1 MSLSVLSDVLES
13 TPQFERL
20 RASMGESR
28 AHVRLQVLPNG
39 VPMTLATLA
48 RNVDVPVLLVVPRPD
63 EARRLYEQLCLWSA
77 DESSVLHFP
86 ESETLPFERLV
97 TDTDTE
103 QQRIGMLSRLLAHD
117 SPDDD
122 TRTGP
127 NIIIASASAISQ
139 KTISRDGFEKSL
151 HRLVPGQTLDLRE
164 LLDQWRRMGYAFEPT
179 VDLPGTAGRRGGI
192 LDVYPVGA
200 EFPARID
207 LWGDEIDSI
216 RLFDPATQR
225 STELV
230 QSIDILP
237 AQETLPGLTH
247 PDHVDYLMRSI
258 DTHNCNAETR
268 ERIGE
273 EIHRLLDGD
282 EVEDANFYAGF
293 FNHGS
298 LLDYLPNDAIVVRY
312 RPTDIVEAAWETEER
327 AHELREAKQSRGELP
342 HNFPSSHAPW
352 RETEPMLEEFSRRI
366 DVTPWGAED
375 LVHRDT
381 IVLPFGSGPE
391 YGGDVETFVIESEN
405 AAEEGDR
412 LVAVSSVPKRL
423 GEFFDRSG
431 VETSLLDALEVTP
444 RPGSIT
450 VLQNPGSGLSEGLTL
465 RIGGRSLLV
474 LSDAEI
480 FGTAKRR
487 PASRRRARR
496 RDSLLSELNP
506 GDYVVHV
513 EHGVGRFAGTGRTPR
528 EDDDREYLI
537 INYAEGDELYV
548 PMEHLDR
555 VTPYVAPLDRPPSLS
570 RLGTQEWK
578 RTKARVERSTREM
591 AAELLSLYASR
602 ELSEGHSFAL
612 DTPWQVQLEDA
623 FPYEETPDQ
632 AEAILDMKSDME
644 SVRPMDRLIC
654 GDVGYGKTEVALRAA
669 FKAVTDGLQV
679 AILVPTTV
687 LAQQHFTT
695 FSERL
700 KPYPVRVEVLSRF
713 RTDRE
718 QRQVVSD
725 LAEGKVDIVIGTH
738 RLVQKDVSFKKL
750 GLVVVDEEQRFGVA
764 HKERLKQMRSEVD
777 VLTMTATPIPRTL
790 HLSLSGIRDMSAI
803 QTAPEERLPIKTYVS
818 EFSDE
823 LIREA
828 IRREIDRRG
837 QVYFLHNRVYN
848 IDYIAGYIRRLVPE
862 AKVGVAHGQMGENRL
877 EQAMV
882 DFADGGV
889 DVLVCTTIIES
900 GLDIP
905 NVNTLI
911 VNRADT
917 FGLAQLY
924 QLRGRVGRSAR
935 RAYAYLLIPQHRS
948 LTETAEKRLKT
959 MLAATELGAGF
970 QIAMKDLEIRGAGNI
985 LGANQS
991 GHIYAVGFDL
1001 YTRLLSD
1008 AVESLRAQRASSP
1021 ILPQPGEEPSEGAPH
1036 PSPAGGRTNDLS
1048 HPSPGGGR
1056 IKEGGLLQNPVSSTQ
1071 VDIGIPANIP
1081 TDYVSDLPTRL
1092 DVYRRLVS
1100 SATPDDVNAMGD
1112 ELVDRFGTLPWQV
1125 QNLLYVTKLKLAAAH
1140 ANVLAVNR
1148 ENHTIVLRLS
1158 DSVGGARQALRRH
1171 LGDHVDIGNTL
1182 VRVDISGASNG
1193 WEPSLLDTVERLGQF
1208 TEQMVAQLAAVP

>member
-1 MSLSVLSDVLES
+1 MSLSVLSDVLERA
-13 TPQFERL
+13 PQFERL
-20 RASMGESR
+20 RSAMGQSK

-39 VPMTLATLA
+39 VPMTLASLA
-48 RNVDVPVLLVVPRPD
+48 RNVDAPVLLVVPRPD
-63 EARRLYEQLCLWSA
+63 EARRLYEQVCLWSA
-77 DESSVLHFP
+77 DERSVLHFP

-97 TDTDTE
+97 TDADTE
-103 QQRIGMLSRLLAHD
+103 QQRIGVLARLLEHD
-117 SPDDD
+117 SD
-122 TRTGP
+122 TNPASRGR
-127 NIIIASASAISQ
+127 IIIASASAISQ
-139 KTISRDGFEKSL
+139 KTISRESFEKSL

-164 LLDQWRRMGYAFEPT
+164 LLDRWRRMGYAFEPT

-192 LDVYPVGA
+192 LDVFPVGA

-230 QSIDILP
+230 ESIDILP

-258 DTHNCNAETR
+258 DVRNCDAETR

-293 FNHGS
+293 FNHGG
-298 LLDYLPNDAIVVRY
+298 LLDYLPTDAIIVRY
-312 RPTDIVEAAWETEER
+312 RPPDIVEAAWETEER

-352 RETEPMLEEFSRRI
+352 RETEPALEEFSRRI

-381 IVLPFGSGPE
+381 IVLPFSSGPE
-391 YGGDVETFVIESEN
+391 YGGDVEHFVIESET

-431 VETSLLDALEVTP
+431 VEAALLDALQETP

-450 VLQNPGSGLSEGLTL
+450 VLQNPGSGLSEGLAL
-465 RIGGRSLLV
+465 RVNGRSLLV

-487 PASRRRARR
+487 TVSRRRARR

-528 EDDDREYLI
+528 EEDDREYLI
-537 INYAEGDELYV
+537 ITYAEGDELYV

-602 ELSEGHSFAL
+602 ELSEGHAFAL

-632 AEAILDMKSDME
+632 AEAILDMKRDME
-644 SVRPMDRLIC
+644 SGKPMDRLIC

-669 FKAVTDGLQV
+669 FKAVTDGYQV

-700 KPYPVRVEVLSRF
+700 RPYPVRVEVLSRF

-718 QRQVVSD
+718 QRDIVNG
-725 LAEGKVDIVIGTH
+725 LTEGKVDIVIGTH
-738 RLVQKDVSFKKL
+738 RLVQKDVSFKNL
-750 GLVVVDEEQRFGVA
+750 GLIVVDEEQRFGVA
-764 HKERLKQMRSEVD
+764 HKERLKQMRAEVD

-828 IRREIDRRG
+828 IRRELDRRG

-882 DFADGGV
+882 DFAEGGV

-935 RAYAYLLIPQHRS
+935 RAYSYLLIPQHRS

-1008 AVESLRAQRASSP
+1008 AVESLRAQRASN
-1021 ILPQPGEEPSEGAPH
+1021 
-1036 PSPAGGRTNDLS
+1036 T
-1048 HPSPGGGR
+1048 
-1056 IKEGGLLQNPVSSTQ
+1056 QNPAPSSEHLPSSTQNPTPSTQ

-1100 SATPDDVNAMGD
+1100 SATPAAVDAMGD

-1125 QNLLYVTKLKLAAAH
+1125 QNLLYVTKLKLAAAQ
-1140 ANVLAVNR
+1140 ANILAVNR
-1148 ENHTIVLRLS
+1148 DNGTVVLRLR

-1171 LGDHVDIGNTL
+1171 LGDHIDIGNTQ
-1182 VRVDISGASNG
+1182 VRIDISHASNG
-1193 WEPSLLDTVERLGQF
+1193 WERSLLETVQQIGQF
-1208 TEQMVAQLAAVP
+1208 TEQIAAQLAAVP

>member
-13 TPQFERL
+13 APQFERL
-20 RASMGESR
+20 RASMGQSK

-39 VPMTLATLA
+39 LPLTVATLA
-48 RNVDVPVLLVVPRPD
+48 RNVNVPVLLVAPRPD
-63 EARRLYEQLCLWSA
+63 QARRLYEQVSLWSA
-77 DESSVLHFP
+77 DERSVLQFP
-86 ESETLPFERLV
+86 ESENLPFERLV

-103 QQRIGMLSRLLAHD
+103 QQRIGVLSRLLADDSSESSDQDLDD
-117 SPDDD
+117 SPAA
-122 TRTGP
+122 TPRGK
-127 NIIIASASAISQ
+127 IIVASASAVSQ
-139 KTISRDGFEKSL
+139 KTISRESFEKSL

-164 LLDQWRRMGYAFEPT
+164 LLDQWRRMGYSFEPT
-179 VDLPGTAGRRGGI
+179 VDLPGTASRRGGI
-192 LDVYPVGA
+192 LDIFPVGA

-225 STELV
+225 STDFVE
-230 QSIDILP
+230 SIDILP
-237 AQETLPGLTH
+237 AAETLPGLTH
-247 PDHVDYLMRSI
+247 PDHVDYLLRSI
-258 DTHNCNAETR
+258 DMHNCNVETR

-273 EIHRLLDGD
+273 EIHLLLDGS

-293 FNHGS
+293 FNHGG
-298 LLDYLPNDAIVVRY
+298 LLEYLPKDAIVVRY

-352 RETEPMLEEFSRRI
+352 RETEPMLDEFPRRI

-375 LVHRDT
+375 LVHRDA
-381 IVLPFGSGPE
+381 IVLPFSSGPE
-391 YGGDVETFVIESEN
+391 YGGDVENFVIESEN
-405 AAEEGDR
+405 AAEVGDR

-423 GEFFDRSG
+423 GEFFDRNG
-431 VETSLLDALEVTP
+431 VEATLLDALDDTP
-444 RPGSIT
+444 RPGTIT
-450 VLQNPGSGLSEGLTL
+450 VIQNPGSGLSEGLAL
-465 RIGGRSLLV
+465 RVNGRSLLV

-528 EDDDREYLI
+528 DEDDREYLI

-644 SVRPMDRLIC
+644 SGKPMDRLIC

-669 FKAVTDGLQV
+669 FKAVTDGFQV

-718 QRQVVSD
+718 QNDIVSD

-738 RLVQKDVSFKKL
+738 RLVQKDVSFKNL
-750 GLVVVDEEQRFGVA
+750 GLIVVDEEQRFGVA

-848 IDYIAGYIRRLVPE
+848 IEYIAGYIRRLVPE
-862 AKVGVAHGQMGENRL
+862 AKVGVAHGQMGENKL
-877 EQAMV
+877 EKAMV
-882 DFADGGV
+882 EFADGSV
-889 DVLVCTTIIES
+889 DVLACTTIIES

-935 RAYAYLLIPQHRS
+935 RAYAYLLIPQHGS

-1008 AVESLRAQRASSP
+1008 AVESLRAQRESSP
-1021 ILPQPGEEPSEGAPH
+1021 MLPSPGEGQGNAS
-1036 PSPAGGRTNDLS
+1036 S
-1048 HPSPGGGR
+1048 HPSPRGGR
-1056 IKEGGLLQNPVSSTQ
+1056 TKEGGLLQSPAPSPQ

-1100 SATPDDVNAMGD
+1100 SATPEDVDAMGD

-1125 QNLLYVTKLKLAAAH
+1125 QNLLYVTKLKLAASH
-1140 ANVLAVNR
+1140 ANVLSVNR
-1148 ENHTIVLRLS
+1148 DNGTIVLRLS
-1158 DSVGGARQALRRH
+1158 DGVGGARHALRRH
-1171 LGDHVDIGNTL
+1171 LGDHVDIGNTQ
-1182 VRVDISGASNG
+1182 VRVDISGATNG
-1193 WEPSLLDTVERLGQF
+1193 WEGSLLETVHRLGQF

>member
-1 MSLSVLSDVLES
+1 MSLSVLGDVLES
-13 TPQFERL
+13 APQFERL
-20 RASMGESR
+20 RSSMGQSK

-48 RNVDVPVLLVVPRPD
+48 RNVDVPVLLVAPRPD
-63 EARRLYEQLCLWSA
+63 EARRLYEQVCLWTA

-97 TDTDTE
+97 TDADTE
-103 QQRIGMLSRLLAHD
+103 QQRIGVLARLLDHD
-117 SPDDD
+117 SSPHDLNASVDQ
-122 TRTGP
+122 TPQGK
-127 NIIIASASAISQ
+127 IIIASASAVSQ
-139 KTISRDGFEKSL
+139 KTISRESFEKSL

-179 VDLPGTAGRRGGI
+179 VDLPGTAGHRGGI

-200 EFPARID
+200 EYPARID

-230 QSIDILP
+230 ESIDILP

-247 PDHVDYLMRSI
+247 PDHVDYLLRSI
-258 DTHNCNAETR
+258 DMHNCNAETR

-282 EVEDANFYAGF
+282 DVEDANFYAGF

-298 LLDYLPNDAIVVRY
+298 LLEYLPSDAIVVRY

-352 RETEPMLEEFSRRI
+352 RETEPMLDEFPRRI

-391 YGGDVETFVIESEN
+391 YGGDIETFVIESEN

-431 VETSLLDALEVTP
+431 VETDLLDALEVTP

-450 VLQNPGSGLSEGLTL
+450 VLQNPGSGLSEGLAL
-465 RIGGRSLLV
+465 RVNGRSLLV

-578 RTKARVERSTREM
+578 RAKARVERSTREM
-591 AAELLSLYASR
+591 AAELLSLYATR
-602 ELSEGHSFAL
+602 EMAEGHSFAL

-632 AEAILDMKSDME
+632 AEAILDMKRDME
-644 SVRPMDRLIC
+644 SGKPMDRLIC

-718 QRQVVSD
+718 QRDIVRD

-738 RLVQKDVSFKKL
+738 RLVQKDVSFKNL
-750 GLVVVDEEQRFGVA
+750 GLIVVDEEQRFGVG

-848 IDYIAGYIRRLVPE
+848 IDYIAGYIRKLVPE

-882 DFADGGV
+882 DFAAGNV

-1021 ILPQPGEEPSEGAPH
+1021 YPFLS
-1036 PSPAGGRTNDLS
+1036 GRR
-1048 HPSPGGGR
+1048 P
-1056 IKEGGLLQNPVSSTQ
+1056 
-1071 VDIGIPANIP
+1071 
-1081 TDYVSDLPTRL
+1081 
-1092 DVYRRLVS
+1092 
-1100 SATPDDVNAMGD
+1100 
-1112 ELVDRFGTLPWQV
+1112 
-1125 QNLLYVTKLKLAAAH
+1125 
-1140 ANVLAVNR
+1140 
-1148 ENHTIVLRLS
+1148 
-1158 DSVGGARQALRRH
+1158 RQ
-1171 LGDHVDIGNTL
+1171 
-1182 VRVDISGASNG
+1182 
-1193 WEPSLLDTVERLGQF
+1193 
-1208 TEQMVAQLAAVP
+1208 